1 MPLRCDVVCPIPG
14 GTVPSG
20 IGMEN
25 TVRKTILAALSATL
39 VLAAPVA
46 HADTRDLEDPLGDV
60 MTATLQDN
68 WEFKYNREHGAEGDI
83 VFARIQHTAKQVI
96 VYLRYAQLTVPKQ
109 RFAYYSYQF
118 EGTNDARVGV
128 GIQTRQRKP
137 QGGSYAYSS
146 VRRKC
151 VVAHH
156 ALAAHAAVSI
166 GTTLRLALARLDPDP
181 NPRVVCPLELVAVV
195 GEPLLRDGE
204 LGVSQVDDH
213 LLGRVLD
220 PGEDDVALGAVLA
233 VVLEL
238 PVVLQGRCHHVTE
251 GVLEV
256 ASVRVCHRG
265 RQDQG
270 R

>member
-156 ALAAHAAVSI
+156 FNYGADSLSMRMPRTCI
-166 GTTLRLALARLDPDP
+166 GNAKYVRLTHLSLRMPMTESD
-181 NPRVVCPLELVAVV
+181 ELKIYYDSPA
-195 GEPLLRDGE
+195 RDGGT
-204 LGVSQVDDH
+204 LNQVFST
-213 LLGRVLD
+213 
-220 PGEDDVALGAVLA
+220 PTPW
-233 VVLEL
+233 VVT
-238 PVVLQGRCHHVTE
+238 G
-251 GVLEV
+251 
-256 ASVRVCHRG
+256 
-265 RQDQG
+265 
-270 R
+270 